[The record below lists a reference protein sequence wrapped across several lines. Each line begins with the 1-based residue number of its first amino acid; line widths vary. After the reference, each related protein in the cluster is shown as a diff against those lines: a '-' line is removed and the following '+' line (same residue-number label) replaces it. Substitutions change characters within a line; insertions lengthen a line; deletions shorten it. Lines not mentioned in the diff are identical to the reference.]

1 MQTWKTRFQT
11 LAVLLVTLILCAALP
26 ASVFADDPIK
36 SEYEIFTVD
45 PYDGPGLT
53 TDLTV
58 IALDADGNTIDS
70 AKVGQT
76 YRSGSTMTITIAE
89 EYRTKYELNGIT
101 GSDGVLITEWS
112 GDFTS
117 SNEITF
123 TWSAINKEEATI
135 YLNITE
141 ATHVLQLKNDDGSID
156 MGTITYKDGGK
167 QQTTVE
173 VYLNYEKVCTFPD
186 LNISNALGNFILDV
200 KDGYY
205 FDTVNMQDITFDSDI
220 EAQTFTYQSTAGQ
233 YTKLNFGMVP
243 SLISGKNTVRLYF
256 FNYNDGI
263 KTDFTRYIN
272 TNAAH
277 PSLDAACDTL
287 NISFNYQGTDYAFPY
302 DSWSQIGAVYLPS
315 STDIT
320 VEAQVKDGFYFE
332 YWMSEDGWTEG
343 NDLFTILSDGTWRQE
358 TTGIASLQHGRVAFS
373 QTMGMNFSA
382 LGYKNAQIGLYLTD
396 GGLVEDLHR
405 TITYKG
411 NYTGAPADHVQYFYY
426 LSGTGYGTVILDSMF
441 DRDGFDFIG
450 WNTKAD
456 GTGTWYDVDSAYG
469 SNGEDDLILYAQWE
483 ENGGTPT
490 PTYSAKVWP
499 ADITIYMG
507 GENGYA
513 GAADESGT
521 AITGNNSLPEPGYYI
536 ELPSVV
542 NDALKAAGAVTGDT
556 PVDLSKYITIRAE
569 DGIDT
574 YEWTLAP
581 YGDTYSVANGKF
593 IYAFV
598 PKVDT
603 DTQSFRLNF
612 INNSNK
618 EVSDEDHF
626 DLTTSLSQTYTIQI
640 YQELVQAGKVYVDV
654 SIPATSTTQAVSYRC
669 TMTTDTGNM
678 TVRYVNGSQDEVV
691 THSFNS
697 VAAASDADDKGQDA
711 LNKAYVIRD
720 EDTPFYINGSHI
732 DVNEQGNF
740 ADVSLLFDSIVPGYE
755 SNLAEAAIDAVQDTG
770 IDFKNVKYEAKY
782 LDLVD
787 SNNGNVWLTTDKDV
801 TIYWPYP
808 EGTDAD
814 TDFTIVH
821 FDGLDRQLNLNE
833 IETSIENAN
842 LIVIDNVQTDEYGI
856 SFTTHTFSPY
866 VLLWDDTQTTTV
878 IGTPTPGPVSTSDDH
893 PDIAEAI
900 ANGTWGQPTP
910 TPAPAVIP
918 QTSDDMPITLLIGAA
933 GIAAAGIVVLVILR
947 KRKRNQ

>member
-1 MQTWKTRFQT
+1 MQTWRIRFQA

-26 ASVFADDPIK
+26 TIVFADEPVK
-36 SEYEIFTVD
+36 SNYGIFTVD

-53 TDLTV
+53 ADLTV
-58 IALDADGNTIDS
+58 IALDADGNEIDR
-70 AKVGQT
+70 AEVGET
-76 YRSGSTMTITIAE
+76 YRFDSTMTITIAE
-89 EYRTKYELNGIT
+89 EYRIKYELNDIT
-101 GSDGVLITEWS
+101 GSDGVRISKWS

-117 SNEITF
+117 ANEITF
-123 TWSAINKEEATI
+123 TWSAISEEEATI
-135 YLNITE
+135 YLHITE
-141 ATHVLQLKNDDGSID
+141 ATHVLQLKNSDGSID

-173 VYLNYEKVCTFPD
+173 VYLNYEQVCTFPD
-186 LNISNALGNFILDV
+186 LNISNSLGNFILDV
-200 KDGYY
+200 NNGYY
-205 FDTVNMQDITFDSDI
+205 FDTVNMQDITFDSNIDT
-220 EAQTFTYQSTAGQ
+220 QTFTYQATAGK

-243 SLISGKNTVRLYF
+243 SLFSGKNTVRLYF

-315 STDIT
+315 STNIT
-320 VEAQVKDGFYFE
+320 VEAQVKDGYYFE

-343 NDLFTILSDGTWRQE
+343 NDLFTILSDGTWQKE
-358 TTGIASLQHGRVAFS
+358 TTGVAELQHGRVALS
-373 QTMGMNFSA
+373 QTMGMNFGA
-382 LGYKNAQIGLYLTD
+382 LGYKNAEIGLYMTD
-396 GGLVEDLHR
+396 GGLIDSLHR

-426 LSGTGYGTVILDSMF
+426 LDGTGYGTVILDSMF

-450 WNTKAD
+450 WNTQAD
-456 GTGTWYDVDSAYG
+456 GNGTWYTVDSAYG
-469 SNGEDDLILYAQWE
+469 ANGEDDLVLYAQWKE
-483 ENGGTPT
+483 SGVTPP
-490 PTYSAKVWP
+490 PTYTAKVWP

-507 GENGYA
+507 GENGYT
-513 GAADESGT
+513 GVADESGV
-521 AITGNNSLPEPGYYI
+521 ITSNNSLPEPGYYI
-536 ELPSVV
+536 ELPAEV
-542 NDALKAAGAVTGDT
+542 NAALEAAGAVTGST
-556 PVDLSKYITIRAE
+556 PANLSQYITIRAE
-569 DGIDT
+569 DGNDT
-574 YEWTLAP
+574 YEWTLSP
-581 YGDTYSVANGKF
+581 YGDNKSDANGKF

-598 PKVDT
+598 PKTGT

-612 INNSNK
+612 INNSSK
-618 EVSDEDHF
+618 EVSSEDDF

-640 YQELVQAGKVYVDV
+640 YQELVQAGKVYLDV
-654 SIPATSTTQAVSYRC
+654 SIPAPQTTQAVSYRC
-669 TMTTDTGNM
+669 TMTTDTGNL

-691 THSFNS
+691 THSFTS
-697 VAAASDADDKGQDA
+697 VQAASAADDKNQDA
-711 LNKAYVIRD
+711 LHKAYVIRD
-720 EDTPFYINGSHI
+720 EDTPFFINGSQI
-732 DVNEQGNF
+732 DVNEGENF

-755 SNLAEAAIDAVQDTG
+755 SMLTEAAIDAAGV
-770 IDFKNVKYEAKY
+770 DFKNAKSEAKY

-787 SNNGNVWLTTDKDV
+787 ANNGNVWLTTNEDV

-808 EGTDAD
+808 EGTNAD

-821 FDGLDRQLNLNE
+821 FDGLDRQLNVND
-833 IETSIENAN
+833 IATSIENAD
-842 LIVIDNVQTDEYGI
+842 LKIIDNVQTDEYGI

-866 VLLWDDTQTTTV
+866 VLLWDNTQTTTV
-878 IGTPTPGPVSTSDDH
+878 VGTPSPAPGPVSTPDEH

-900 ANGTWGQPTP
+900 ANGTWGQPTS
-910 TPAPAVIP
+910 TPAAAAVIP

-933 GIAAAGIVVLVILR
+933 GIAAVGIIVLVVLR